1 MSYIDIQIVPTFY
14 QGYVNQVKH
23 LPLIEALAQSH
34 REFKNLMQGKPES
47 FANYRYAEGKWS
59 VAELVCHMLDAER
72 IFCYRALRFARKD
85 QTVLSGFDE
94 NAYAT
99 EANAASRTLAGLL
112 QEAWHLR
119 QSTLDL
125 FNSFN
130 EEMYLRKG
138 KVNDNE
144 LSVLAL
150 GYIIAGHETHHRKV
164 LEERYFTK
172 A

>member
-1 MSYIDIQIVPTFY
+1 MNYIDIKIVPSFY

-23 LPLIEALAQSH
+23 LPLMEALAQSH
-34 REFKNLMQGKPES
+34 HEFKNLMQGKPES
-47 FANYRYAEGKWS
+47 FASYRYAEEKWS

-94 NAYAT
+94 NAYAP

-164 LEERYFTK
+164 LQERYFTK

>member
-1 MSYIDIQIVPTFY
+1 MHVIDIQTVPTFY

-23 LPLIEALAQSH
+23 LPLSEALIQSH
-34 REFKNLMQGKPES
+34 REFILLIQDKTENLAS
-47 FANYRYAEGKWS
+47 YRYAEGKWS
-59 VAELVCHMLDAER
+59 VAELICHMLDAER

-85 QTVLSGFDE
+85 QTELSSFDE
-94 NAYAT
+94 NAYAP
-99 EANAASRTLAGLL
+99 EANASNRTLAGLL

-125 FNSFN
+125 FNSFS
-130 EEMYLRKG
+130 EEMFLRKG
-138 KVNDNE
+138 KVNGNE

-150 GYIIAGHETHHRKV
+150 GYIVAGHETHHRKV
-164 LEERYFTK
+164 LQERYFQQ